1 MTPRPPLFAA
11 CANRILID
19 EDAELLMASE
29 LGVLGDVSI
38 YLNQAVGKAISLAVY
53 TGPVAD
59 VADALAEA
67 SYLPVRRLLLEAP

>member
-1 MTPRPPLFAA
+1 MTPRPTLFAA
-11 CANRILID
+11 DPRRILFD
-19 EDAELLMASE
+19 EDAELLLSSE
-29 LGVLGDVSI
+29 LDVLGDLSI
-38 YLNQAVGKAISLAVY
+38 YVNRAVGKAISLAVY